1 MFFFGFMEFFRRLLK
16 KDTSVE
22 SLSPFHW
29 ISCSDILGLQF
40 TTELISPL
48 YEMYLIRRIDRQ
60 GWDSTILNRRIQE
73 YGYKYDYFARQ
84 ITNKL
89 TPLPPF
95 AITLCQ
101 MLLEKKVI
109 QDMPNQLII
118 NEYKHNQGFSKHVDS
133 WDFDP
138 VIFTLSLGSSCSIIF
153 RQDQKVHSFE
163 FLPRT
168 LLKLEQ
174 EARYSWSHEISPL
187 EGKVHSV
194 RRISLTFRKVS
205 EDPCTNVSK
214 LHAPNLT

>member
-1 MFFFGFMEFFRRLLK
+1 
-16 KDTSVE
+16 
-22 SLSPFHW
+22 
-29 ISCSDILGLQF
+29 
-40 TTELISPL
+40 
-48 YEMYLIRRIDRQ
+48 MYLIRRIDRQ

-89 TPLPPF
+89 TPLPPC

-138 VIFTLSLGSSCSIIF
+138 VIFTFLLALLVQSFFGKIKRYTVLNSCPEHFLNWSKKH
-153 RQDQKVHSFE
+153 DTVGVMK
-163 FLPRT
+163 FLPWKEKSI
-168 LLKLEQ
+168 L
-174 EARYSWSHEISPL
+174 
-187 EGKVHSV
+187 
-194 RRISLTFRKVS
+194 
-205 EDPCTNVSK
+205 
-214 LHAPNLT
+214 